1 MVKLPPVPPRGD
13 GPGGLRRVVEGFK
26 VAADDHVIGRCLS
39 VMAIFSL
46 CSLPFVVQM
55 PVLAAVNFSIE
66 PKSGAYGLLYACF
79 GLGAVIGA
87 LSIGTFLAGQS
98 LETIVR
104 LGLGGFSIALTAFAL
119 LRNPAPAY
127 PMAVIVGF
135 CYFATVTS
143 LSTVLQKRLDDRV
156 RGRVM
161 AIWVMAFGGAVA
173 VGGLVAGP
181 IIDWTSV
188 TAVVLFGAAVAAAL
202 IFYADLRDP
211 AEVQGSSNT

>member
-1 MVKLPPVPPRGD
+1 M
-13 GPGGLRRVVEGFK
+13 
-26 VAADDHVIGRCLS
+26 
-39 VMAIFSL
+39 
-46 CSLPFVVQM
+46 
-55 PVLAAVNFSIE
+55 
-66 PKSGAYGLLYACF
+66 
-79 GLGAVIGA
+79 
-87 LSIGTFLAGQS
+87 
-98 LETIVR
+98 R
-104 LGLGGFSIALTAFAL
+104 LGLGGFAIALTAFAL

-143 LSTVLQKRLDDRV
+143 LSTVLQKRLDDSV

-188 TAVVLFGAAVAAAL
+188 TAVVLFGAAVAAV
-202 IFYADLRDP
+202 ADLLRRPPRPRRRRRDLTHP
-211 AEVQGSSNT
+211 ADPEPPHTASGLRARAGGGPASRGRPPGCP

>member
-1 MVKLPPVPPRGD
+1 
-13 GPGGLRRVVEGFK
+13 
-26 VAADDHVIGRCLS
+26 
-39 VMAIFSL
+39 
-46 CSLPFVVQM
+46 M
-55 PVLAAVNFSIE
+55 PVLAAVNFGIE

-104 LGLGGFSIALTAFAL
+104 LGLGGFSVALTAFAL
-119 LRNPAPAY
+119 LRNPGPAY
-127 PMAVIVGF
+127 PTAVIVGF

-143 LSTVLQKRLDDRV
+143 LATVLQKRLDDRV

-188 TAVVLFGAAVAAAL
+188 TVGRALRRRGGGGAHLLRRPARSGRAL
-202 IFYADLRDP
+202 TFLVTTTAP
-211 AEVQGSSNT
+211 